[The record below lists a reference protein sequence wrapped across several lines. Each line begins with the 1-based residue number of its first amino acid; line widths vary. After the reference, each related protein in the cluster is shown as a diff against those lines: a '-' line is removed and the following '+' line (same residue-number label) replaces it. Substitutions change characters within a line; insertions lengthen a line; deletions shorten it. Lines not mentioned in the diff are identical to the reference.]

1 MAALAN
7 MVIADALGTPVNHTF
22 VPIGQNKDGVFE
34 WQDQSAA
41 SNPLGV
47 PIGFN
52 KILVSAQMSKDV
64 NAGKGKFA
72 LDYRFIMPTLETV
85 SNSTQSGILPAATWG
100 YDCAMFI
107 KWVVS
112 ARSTAQNRLDL
123 FKMGPLG
130 FQDNQVKEWAR
141 NYTMPL

>member
-1 MAALAN
+1 MAAFAS

-22 VPIGQNKDGVFE
+22 VPASLANGVYE

-52 KILVSAQMSKDV
+52 RIVVSAKMSKDV
-64 NAGKGKFA
+64 NAGRGAFA
-72 LDYRFIMPTLETV
+72 LDFRYVMPTLETV
-85 SNSTQSGILPAATWG
+85 SNSTQSGILPAATWA

-107 KWVVS
+107 KFVVS
-112 ARSTAQNRLDL
+112 ARSTAQNRADL
-123 FKMGPLG
+123 YKMGPLA
-130 FQDNQVKEWAR
+130 FQNAQVTDWAKT
-141 NYTMPL
+141 YQQPT

>member
-1 MAALAN
+1 MSAFAN

-22 VPIGQNKDGVFE
+22 VPASVQNGLFE

-47 PIGFN
+47 PVGFN
-52 KILVSAQMSKDV
+52 RILASAQMAKDT
-64 NAGKGKFA
+64 NNGKGKFA
-72 LDYRFIMPTLETV
+72 LDFRYIMPTLETV
-85 SNSTQSGILPAATWG
+85 SNSTQSGILPAATWA

-107 KWVVS
+107 KFVVS

-123 FKMGPLG
+123 FKMGPLA
-130 FQDNQVKEWAR
+130 FQNAQIGDWAKT
-141 NYTMPL
+141 YQMPT